1 VWNGDYI
8 FVLQS
13 LVEKDFKVR
22 YRNMSLGIFWSLLN
36 PLIMMSILT
45 FIFTKIF
52 ARGAGPSYPLS
63 VLCGLVPFNFFALS
77 WVGGTTSL
85 LDNAQLIKRVRV
97 PRALLPIAAVL
108 SNCLHL
114 VIQISLLL
122 AGVIIFGRG
131 VNVNWLWLPVI
142 WGLEIL
148 FVLGLA
154 LAFGALNVY
163 VRDTRYVVESA
174 NTVLFWLVPI
184 FYSFAIIPARY
195 REVYQFNPVAAL
207 VLMMRNILLD
217 GNPPLPSTL
226 IRLALSSVVV
236 LAAGI
241 LIFEKLKRRF
251 YERL

>member
-1 VWNGDYI
+1 MWNGDYI

-108 SNCLHL
+108 SNRRH
-114 VIQISLLL
+114 QPEDGEKAAHSRQTRRRHPGRYE
-122 AGVIIFGRG
+122 AGPTPNDRG
-131 VNVNWLWLPVI
+131 
-142 WGLEIL
+142 
-148 FVLGLA
+148 
-154 LAFGALNVY
+154 
-163 VRDTRYVVESA
+163 
-174 NTVLFWLVPI
+174 
-184 FYSFAIIPARY
+184 
-195 REVYQFNPVAAL
+195 
-207 VLMMRNILLD
+207 
-217 GNPPLPSTL
+217 
-226 IRLALSSVVV
+226 
-236 LAAGI
+236 
-241 LIFEKLKRRF
+241 
-251 YERL
+251 